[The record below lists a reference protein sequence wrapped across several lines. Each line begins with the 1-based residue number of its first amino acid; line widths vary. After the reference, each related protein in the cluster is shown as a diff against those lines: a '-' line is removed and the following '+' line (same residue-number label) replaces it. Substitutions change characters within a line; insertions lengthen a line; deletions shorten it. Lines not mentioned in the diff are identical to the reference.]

1 MHHSSF
7 SAASRSSGQPDKPA
21 AAPTSSNHSSAEQ
34 PATPFHLKISS
45 IHDVLRWMA
54 EEPTASCSSADAQ
67 RINEAS
73 LCSYDP
79 VHVHR
84 RGVFDPRAPFAPMI
98 SECDGHIFTDVRHSH
113 SQEVDVYR
121 EPWMQPNCIGVVGDK
136 GQVAQLLRK
145 PALLFDDKEENIDDL
160 RSRIRCSAY

>member
-1 MHHSSF
+1 MSTKSI
-7 SAASRSSGQPDKPA
+7 
-21 AAPTSSNHSSAEQ
+21 
-34 PATPFHLKISS
+34 PF
-45 IHDVLRWMA
+45 V
-54 EEPTASCSSADAQ
+54 
-67 RINEAS
+67 
-73 LCSYDP
+73 CSYDP

-160 RSRIRCSAY
+160 RSRSTVQCILDGILVRRGRKMHRRALPGYIVTYAGPIEDRWCGMMEDFLSSHIRYLEGHYGEN